1 MATLEAKF
9 EAKRWPVGA
18 SKPDISPAS
27 FCAWLEKQRGAYDVN
42 HLRWC
47 AIAQWLRA
55 MGMNESQIADE
66 SFGLG
71 QVEPFLTIAI
81 VQPYTFE
88 AASERARKWRR

>member
-55 MGMNESQIADE
+55 MGMDKITNRRRE
-66 SFGLG
+66 L
-71 QVEPFLTIAI
+71 
-81 VQPYTFE
+81 
-88 AASERARKWRR
+88 RARPGGTVPDYRYRPTLYLRGRI

>member
-9 EAKRWPVGA
+9 EAKRWPVEA